1 MKYYLLIQENKTL
14 KSKLQFFYLLIDASF
29 KINLIRFM
37 KLIPIYADI
46 SGTKDSFV
54 IPG

>member
-14 KSKLQFFYLLIDASF
+14 ISKLQFFYLLIDASF
-29 KINLIRFM
+29 KINLIKFI
-37 KLIPIYADI
+37 KLMPVYAEI